1 MVDSSVITTVGIEK
15 TIQNRN
21 VRIPQGGNQ
30 ADEGKV
36 SYRYAT
42 LTFGRL

>member
-1 MVDSSVITTVGIEK
+1 MVDSSVITTVDIEK

-21 VRIPQGGNQ
+21 MGLPQGDNQ